1 MQLNHI
7 FPYRNTV
14 SYTEIYRANK
24 IRPIYLPDCKLLNK
38 IIKEER
44 QNTDYW
50 HGKYDALEKVYD
62 GVKVLGNL
70 KPEETFNKKYTV
82 KATKF
87 SKAAK
92 EAIEAAGGTV
102 EVI

>member
-1 MQLNHI
+1 MEKN
-7 FPYRNTV
+7 
-14 SYTEIYRANK
+14 SKEK
-24 IRPIYLPDCKLLNK
+24 IKKVRK
-38 IIKEER
+38 IILILLFVFFIIVTFFISYKLYIFTLV
-44 QNTDYW
+44 N
-50 HGKYDALEKVYD
+50 KVYD

-70 KPEETFNKKYTV
+70 KPEEKFDKKYTV

-87 SKAAK
+87 SKSAK

>member
-1 MQLNHI
+1 MNL
-7 FPYRNTV
+7 
-14 SYTEIYRANK
+14 S
-24 IRPIYLPDCKLLNK
+24 DLLLF
-38 IIKEER
+38 EEGSVI
-44 QNTDYW
+44 DLA
-50 HGKYDALEKVYD
+50 ALTSKGLVNKVYD

-70 KPEETFNKKYTV
+70 KEDEKFDKKYTV

-87 SKAAK
+87 SKSAK